1 MVKKQ
6 QWLEDRRREERRQ
19 ILERRRQERAEVK
32 AGRRTA
38 DRRHEQICFVCR
50 SPFEPKS
57 SGEVVCPQCQ
67 IDGVRG
73 GTGAYRKKP
82 RF

>member
-19 ILERRRQERAEVK
+19 ILVRRRQERAETK
-32 AGRRTA
+32 AGRRKA
-38 DRRHEQICFVCR
+38 ERRHEQICFVCR

-67 IDGVRG
+67 IEGVRG
-73 GTGAYRKKP
+73 GTLGNRKKP
-82 RF
+82 PF